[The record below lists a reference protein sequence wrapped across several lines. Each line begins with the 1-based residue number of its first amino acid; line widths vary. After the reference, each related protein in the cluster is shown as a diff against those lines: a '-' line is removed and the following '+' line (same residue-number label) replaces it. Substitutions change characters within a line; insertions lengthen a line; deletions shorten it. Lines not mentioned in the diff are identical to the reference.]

1 MNAIFQHLEDA
12 HMWNAIHLVVVPT
25 GYAEAKPE
33 AGVSLAFQI
42 NARIAITELPVNL
55 LRLLHFV
62 EQIHN
67 ATVGFVAFCGNL
79 GERFV
84 VIWVDHEF
92 RRRQQ

>member
-12 HMWNAIHLVVVPT
+12 YVWNGIHLVVVPT

-42 NARIAITELPVNL
+42 NARIAITELLVNL

-62 EQIHN
+62 KQIHN

-92 RRRQQ
+92 WRRQQ

>member
-1 MNAIFQHLEDA
+1 MNAILQHLEDA
-12 HMWNAIHLVVVPT
+12 HMWNGIHLVVVPT

-42 NARIAITELPVNL
+42 NARIAITELLVNL
-55 LRLLHFV
+55 LRLFHLV

-67 ATVGFVAFCGNL
+67 ATVGFVAFCRNL

-84 VIWVDHEF
+84 VIRVDHEF
-92 RRRQQ
+92 WRRQQ

>member
-1 MNAIFQHLEDA
+1 MNAIFQHLENA
-12 HMWNAIHLVVVPT
+12 HMWNGIHLVVVPT

-42 NARIAITELPVNL
+42 NARIAITELLVNL
-55 LRLLHFV
+55 LRLLHLV
-62 EQIHN
+62 KQIHN
-67 ATVGFVAFCGNL
+67 AAVRLVALCGNL